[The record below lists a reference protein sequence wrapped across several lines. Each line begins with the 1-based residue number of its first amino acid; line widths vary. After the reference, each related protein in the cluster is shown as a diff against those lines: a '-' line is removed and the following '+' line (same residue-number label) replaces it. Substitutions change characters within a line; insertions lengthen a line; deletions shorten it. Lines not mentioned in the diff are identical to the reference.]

1 MKHKKT
7 ISIVLAICM
16 MLTVVPMFGT
26 TAFAASTTLAVG
38 TDSNDAIVNALKTA
52 ANNEVVTLGGDGTV
66 TLAAGDTVNCLVVF
80 APDTGKTITV
90 DGGTFTAQNSII
102 QVSCADIT
110 GAVVLKNGTYT
121 RTALCASGSLVLDN
135 TAFSS
140 ENCCIDIVNATVDV
154 GLINGSTLTAT
165 GNLTKTIRV
174 NGNANVRNLFI
185 NEGCKVTGGYSCI
198 DVTGNTAATIQN
210 ISVSGELT
218 NSNDNRYAIDLGSK
232 AIINNAITVNETG
245 VVQSYGNNGVAINSY
260 GKIGTLEVKGVIL
273 GERIGVGVFSGGV
286 ELSEIANLKVT
297 GRIIGS
303 GNSIAVFPNDPTL
316 CNIGAS
322 SFDVNSGILSKKT
335 DIHSIGSTGV
345 GEYEMNLV
353 SAWGS
358 GDHFVAQVTWGNDNL
373 PLAGAKVFL
382 YNQTDGAK
390 VPGDVTTDAEGL
402 AKLNFT
408 PQPGK
413 QYSVMTNAFYDTVH
427 GLLFSS
433 ASATPVFAAN
443 SINIGDYALIG
454 KYNDEPV
461 LWRCVNIDENGPL
474 MLADRIISI
483 KAFDAAGLHLN
494 DTNGQR
500 VNHGSNL
507 WSASNIRTWLNSTDD
522 SILWPCGNSPD
533 PGHIYNGHNPYYAE
547 KGFLA
552 NGNFTADE
560 RALIKQVSQT
570 NMLGVTDVPGMVLPN
585 HLFQYNSDLA
595 NGLQN
600 YFTAYAETVQDGV
613 FLLDF
618 RQAYNI
624 YKNSSVLGGNYLK
637 AYPTQKAV
645 DASGYKVAAVDP
657 SIYLSYWLRTP
668 HTGTTGAEVRRVD
681 AAGLIDTEFANHG
694 DVYGIRP
701 AFYLNLQ
708 NAAFTGDGTFATPY
722 SLPANQV
729 GNHTVSYNANGGNG
743 TMASA
748 TVANGGNYTV
758 LPMAFTRS
766 GYSFV
771 NWNTQ
776 SNGSGT
782 TYGPNATINNVTSDI
797 TLYAQWSYNGGNG
810 GGSGGGGGGSTETTT
825 VYQFTKGA
833 DGKYVIGS
841 KDGLTFICDGPYNK
855 FSGILVDGASQP
867 KTNYTYKE
875 GSTIVTLKPEY
886 LQTLAEGKH
895 TLRLVYT
902 NGYTDTTFTV
912 SKHANPQT
920 SVWENPFTD
929 VKDTDWFYNNVGY
942 VYQKGIMKGVST
954 ILFASEQNTTRGMLA
969 TMLYRLEENPT
980 AGKCPFDDVAKGS
993 WYESAITWAAENKL
1007 ANGYG
1012 VDKNDKNNFGPNDIL
1027 TREQIVVILYNYAK
1041 LKGMDASGAADLAAF
1056 TDAAKV
1062 SAYAVPAMK
1071 WAVKT
1076 GIMQGIGADL
1086 LSPAS
1091 GTTRGQMAAIFERFM
1106 ELNAK

>member
-1 MKHKKT
+1 MKHRKT
-7 ISIVLAICM
+7 ISIMLAICM
-16 MLTVVPMFGT
+16 LLTVLPMFGT
-26 TAFAASTTLAVG
+26 TAYAASTTLSVG
-38 TDSNDAIVNALKTA
+38 TDSNDTIVAALKTA
-52 ANNEVVTLGGDGTV
+52 ANNEVVTLGGVGTV

-80 APDTGKTITV
+80 APDNGETITV
-90 DGGTFTAQNSII
+90 DGGMFTAQNAMI
-102 QVSCADIT
+102 QVSCADMA
-110 GAVVLKNGTYT
+110 GKVVLKNGTYN
-121 RTALCASGSLVLDN
+121 RMAVCMSGSLVLDN
-135 TAFSS
+135 TAFS
-140 ENCCIDIVNATVDV
+140 NDNTCIDIFDATVDV

-165 GNLTKTIRV
+165 GNLAKTIRV
-174 NGNANVRNLFI
+174 NGNANIRNIFI

-198 DVTGNTAATIQN
+198 DVTVNTAATIQN

-245 VVQSYGNNGVAINSY
+245 VVQSYGSNGVAINSY

-390 VPGDVTTDAEGL
+390 VPGAVTADEEGL

-494 DTNGQR
+494 DKNGQR
-500 VNHGSNL
+500 VNNGSNL

-570 NMLGVTDVPGMVLPN
+570 NMLGETDVPGMVLPN

-600 YFTAYAETVQDGV
+600 YFTAYAETVQDKV

-618 RQAYNI
+618 RQAYDI
-624 YKNSSVLGGNYLK
+624 YQNSAELGAGYVK

-645 DASGYKVAAVDP
+645 DTSDYKVAAVDP

-681 AAGLIDTEFANHG
+681 AAGLIDTEYANHG

-701 AFYLNLQ
+701 AFYLNLA
-708 NAAFTGDGTFATPY
+708 NAAFSLGDGSLATPY
-722 SLPANQV
+722 SMPANQV
-729 GNHTVSYNANGGNG
+729 GNYTVSYNANGGNG

-758 LPMAFTRS
+758 LPTAFTRS

-782 TYGPNATINNVTSDI
+782 TYVTNATINNVTSDI

-810 GGSGGGGGGSTETTT
+810 GGGSTETTT
-825 VYQFTKGA
+825 VYKFTKGA

-841 KDGLTFICDGPYNK
+841 KDELTFTCDGPYNK
-855 FSGILVDGASQP
+855 FCGILVDGASQP
-867 KTNYTYKE
+867 KTNYTVKE

-954 ILFASEQNTTRGMLA
+954 LLFASEQNTTRGMLA
-969 TMLYRLEENPT
+969 TMLYRLEGNPT

-1076 GIMQGIGADL
+1076 GIMQGIEADL

>member
-1 MKHKKT
+1 MKHRKT

-16 MLTVVPMFGT
+16 MLTVVPMLGT

-210 ISVSGELT
+210 ISISGELA
-218 NSNDNRYAIDLGSK
+218 NSNDNRYAIDLGSE
-232 AIINNAITVNETG
+232 AVIANAITVAETG
-245 VVQSYGNNGVAINSY
+245 VVQAYGSNGVAINSH
-260 GKIGTLEVKGVIL
+260 GKIETLEVRGVVL
-273 GERIGVGVFSGGV
+273 GEQIGVGV
-286 ELSEIANLKVT
+286 LSDGSKLSSIANLKVT
-297 GRIIGS
+297 GRIISS
-303 GNSIAVFPNDPTL
+303 GNSIAVSHNNSTL
-316 CNIGAS
+316 CNIGAN
-322 SFDVNSGILSKKT
+322 SFDVDSGVLLNKT
-335 DIHSIGSTGV
+335 DIHNIGSTGID
-345 GEYEMNLV
+345 EYEMKLV

-358 GDHFVAQVTWGNDNL
+358 GNDFVAKVIWSNDNL

-382 YNQTDGAK
+382 YNQTDGVNAT
-390 VPGDVTTDAEGL
+390 PAVTTDEEGL
-402 AKLNFT
+402 VKLNFT
-408 PQPGK
+408 PLPGK
-413 QYSVMTNAFYDTVH
+413 QYRVITNAFYDIAH
-427 GLLFSS
+427 GRLFSS
-433 ASATPVFAAN
+433 ASATPVFATK
-443 SINIGDYALIG
+443 SISVGNYALIG
-454 KYNDEPV
+454 KYNGDPV

-474 MLADRIISI
+474 MLADKIISF
-483 KAFDAAGLHLN
+483 KAYDAAGVHSN
-494 DTNGQR
+494 DTVGQR
-500 VNHGSNL
+500 VNNGSNL
-507 WSASNIRTWLNSTDD
+507 WSASNIRAWLNSTDD
-522 SILWPCGNSPD
+522 TITWPCGNAPVASK
-533 PGHIYNGHNPYYAE
+533 IYNGHNPYNTE
-547 KGFLA
+547 KGFLS
-552 NGNFTADE
+552 NGNFTPDE
-560 RALIKQVSQT
+560 RNLIKQVSQK
-570 NMLGVTDVPGMVLPN
+570 NILGATDVPGMVLPN
-585 HLFQYNSDLA
+585 YLFQYNSDLA

-600 YFTAYAETVQDGV
+600 YFTAYSETVQDEV

-618 RQAYNI
+618 RQAYDI
-624 YKNSSVLGGNYLK
+624 YKNSAKLGADYLK

-645 DASGYKVAAVDP
+645 DASGYKVPAVDP
-657 SIYLSYWLRTP
+657 SKYLSYWLRTP

-681 AAGLIDTEFANHG
+681 AAGLIDTEYANHG

-701 AFYLNLQ
+701 AFYLNLA
-708 NAAFTGDGTFATPY
+708 NAAFSLGDGSLSTPY
-722 SLPANQV
+722 SMPANQS

-748 TVANGGNYTV
+748 AVANGGNYTV
-758 LPMAFTRS
+758 LSTAFTRS

-776 SNGSGT
+776 PNGSGT
-782 TYGPNATINNVTSDI
+782 AYVPNATINNVTSNI
-797 TLYAQWSYNGGNG
+797 TLHAQWSYNGGN
-810 GGSGGGGGGSTETTT
+810 GGGGGSTETTT
-825 VYQFTKGA
+825 VYTFTKGA

-841 KDGLTFICDGPYNK
+841 KDGLTFTCEGSYQN
-855 FSGILVDGASQP
+855 FTGIWVDGASQP
-867 KTNYTYKE
+867 KSNYDAKS
-875 GSTIVTLKPEY
+875 GSTIVTLKPNY
-886 LQTLAEGKH
+886 LITLAEGKH
-895 TLRLVYT
+895 TLRFIYT
-902 NGYTDTTFTV
+902 NGYADTSFTV

-920 SVWENPFTD
+920 GVWENPFTD

-969 TMLYRLEENPT
+969 SMLYRLEGNPT

-1041 LKGMDASGAADLAAF
+1041 LKGMDVSGAADLAAF

-1076 GIMQGIGADL
+1076 GIMQGIRADL